1 MSILT
6 EFGVVAFE
14 MADLGATEDSEVLK
28 LGSADSGAVRGDEE
42 ELGLSGSDGAE
53 GVLVTYSQSS

>member
-14 MADLGATEDSEVLK
+14 MADLGGAEDCEVLK

-42 ELGLSGSDGAE
+42 ELGLSRSDGAE
-53 GVLVTYSQSS
+53 GVLVTYSE

>member
-1 MSILT
+1 
-6 EFGVVAFE
+6 

>member
-14 MADLGATEDSEVLK
+14 MADLGGAEDCEVLK

-42 ELGLSGSDGAE
+42 ELGLS
-53 GVLVTYSQSS
+53 